1 VTKPKKRKRLRAQD
15 TLRLPIWKTVY
26 TFTAYSNRQI
36 SGHADLADVIAD
48 CTDGD
53 SIGEAAII
61 QQQTVD
67 PRCVRRALIKISN
80 DGTFFDREP
89 DEEDR

>member
-1 VTKPKKRKRLRAQD
+1 MTKKAKKKKRLTAAD
-15 TLRLPIWKTVY
+15 TLSLPVWKTVY

-53 SIGEAAII
+53 SIGEAELV
-61 QQQTVD
+61 QQKTID
-67 PRCVRRALIKISN
+67 PRCVRRALCQIGN

-89 DEEDR
+89 DDE